1 MVAEWLHRV
10 IKLAWTKGEVVKDWR
25 KAVIVPLHKKGS
37 KTLCSNYRG
46 ISLLSIPSKV
56 YARILDSRVRRKT
69 EGEVME
75 VQGGFRRG
83 RGCGDQ
89 IFTIRQLSEK
99 VLEKN
104 KQMVIACIDL
114 EKAYDKVS
122 RDRLWQV
129 LESYGI
135 QGGLLRAIQSMYL
148 GSQACVRTS
157 GKASG
162 WFPIT
167 QGVRQGCVMSPWLF
181 NVFMDGI
188 MRETMEKLQGGVQL
202 TTTNVQLILFAD
214 DIVMVTEKEEDM
226 KTNLGEI
233 KKVMDKWGMKMH
245 LGKTKVM
252 MVSRTEEDCNLN
264 IEGEDSETVKK
275 LKYLGV
281 MVSSDGLCDEEI
293 EQRVGAAAKVVGAM
307 RKEVLERR
315 ELLKKTKLRVFNA
328 MVVPTLIYGCETWT
342 MQRRHESK
350 LQASE
355 MMFLRRVEGVSR
367 LDRVRN
373 EDVRRS
379 LGQEAVVDMV
389 KEKQRRWKVK
399 MEEMNTDRLVKQ
411 VYEEEMT
418 GKRPRGRPKKRWTDN
433 FK

>member
-1 MVAEWLHRV
+1 M
-10 IKLAWTKGEVVKDWR
+10 
-25 KAVIVPLHKKGS
+25 
-37 KTLCSNYRG
+37 
-46 ISLLSIPSKV
+46 
-56 YARILDSRVRRKT
+56 
-69 EGEVME
+69 
-75 VQGGFRRG
+75 
-83 RGCGDQ
+83 
-89 IFTIRQLSEK
+89 
-99 VLEKN
+99 
-104 KQMVIACIDL
+104 
-114 EKAYDKVS
+114 
-122 RDRLWQV
+122 
-129 LESYGI
+129 
-135 QGGLLRAIQSMYL
+135 
-148 GSQACVRTS
+148 RTS
-157 GKASG
+157 GKVSG

-226 KTNLGEI
+226 QTNLGEM

-264 IEGEDSETVKK
+264 VEGEDIETVKK

-373 EDVRRS
+373 EAVRRS

-418 GKRPRGRPKKRWTDN
+418 GKRPRGRPKKRWKDN

>member
-1 MVAEWLHRV
+1 M
-10 IKLAWTKGEVVKDWR
+10 
-25 KAVIVPLHKKGS
+25 
-37 KTLCSNYRG
+37 
-46 ISLLSIPSKV
+46 
-56 YARILDSRVRRKT
+56 
-69 EGEVME
+69 
-75 VQGGFRRG
+75 
-83 RGCGDQ
+83 
-89 IFTIRQLSEK
+89 
-99 VLEKN
+99 
-104 KQMVIACIDL
+104 
-114 EKAYDKVS
+114 
-122 RDRLWQV
+122 
-129 LESYGI
+129 
-135 QGGLLRAIQSMYL
+135 
-148 GSQACVRTS
+148 
-157 GKASG
+157 SG

-188 MRETMEKLQGGVQL
+188 MRETMEKLQGGVEL
-202 TTTNVQLILFAD
+202 TATNMQLILFAN
-214 DIVMVTEKEEDM
+214 DIVMVTEKKEDM
-226 KTNLGEI
+226 QTNLGEM

-264 IEGEDSETVKK
+264 IEGEDIETVKK
-275 LKYLGV
+275 LKYLGA
-281 MVSSDGLCDEEI
+281 MISSDGLCDEEI

-328 MVVPTLIYGCETWT
+328 MVVPTLIYGCDTWT

-367 LDRVRN
+367 LDRVKN

-399 MEEMNTDRLVKQ
+399 MEEMNADRLVKQ

-418 GKRPRGRPKKRWTDN
+418 GKRPRGRPKKRWTEN